1 MDEGDDILAFATGDA
16 GSAALSAEQRSVA
29 QAIDNFDMTSV
40 IEDQATANLPTA
52 AVDPGLDNQPDAGE
66 DNEPDPENNNGGP
79 VPLLA
84 HTCTQQ
90 EKEDIAQAKSMM
102 IFMPR
107 DHKRNRK
114 DRSWVWTHFK
124 KVRLDPARIPDLRR
138 LDARAAATML
148 SATDVESCNI
158 CYENEE
164 VSLGI
169 SLRASGGQS
178 TNLVKHM
185 KQFHPLLVPQK
196 PAKKRGNSFTD
207 STALSSKRSRNA
219 SPTFESVDEGSVT
232 ASESRKPPV
241 PSSINARIRPS
252 SIDAMLHKG
261 SDNFIDEFHELWVD
275 FGTNNN
281 LAVRTVTDK
290 TACPELFKLLQYA
303 MDHGSALRNHPRRML
318 GKDRYTRIRK
328 DKYECLLSGFGF
340 FVARARAFWA
350 QYCKK
355 RIPFIIVGHDIWD
368 STSHEILGNVALFP
382 DPIDMDIKVYST
394 GLDRIDNK
402 KAAPT
407 AEKTL
412 ERLALCG
419 IEKEDIFRSVNDTTN
434 SAVKTGFLLAGE
446 RGTCFMHLTQLV
458 LKHAIGKLTRSKN
471 GVVQDKFPE
480 MDTLRS
486 KVEKASSWLMDKKA
500 KGRYKN
506 YEKHMLAAKRTAR
519 KIIQPNSTRAGG
531 IVLHDGDMIAARF
544 NLSLEYDLIGEKV
557 NCHALTDMD
566 FEQLAQ
572 VYAVTYPILVLI
584 LALQSDRAGC
594 LAYTFMHTFRTLVSY
609 HTAEYWWVADVT
621 LTSNITNAT
630 RWDGNAK
637 WPKRDH
643 MGCPTL
649 PVDQENLNKEN
660 GNVKWTG
667 NKKTITL
674 VKIST
679 DELFKVTTTCLRRLK
694 TELRGYCGKPSKD
707 QLLAMAVNPFIVS
720 WGFQELECQ
729 AEILKEVAE
738 DEEDKELAIDF
749 RLEAKKILVEA
760 VRELCSELV
769 GETVSGGDE
778 SNNDVVDNNNDSL
791 ITKMR
796 KKKLREAR
804 AKANVAVSDDPIE
817 KAVDDFFALKFQVKT
832 AMVAQAKETK
842 TKIGPGVFEK
852 IGNTEEEWMQNWEA
866 VSLNFDCVNW
876 WFKTGQHLYPL
887 IFPVA
892 VIILAM
898 PDSNGLQERT
908 FSTSTWMDGKLN
920 KRQSEFTFSSKVLL
934 YKNQGIL
941 EQFKATVK
949 EAMRQELKEQAAART
964 MRALKV
970 SAMLRGVDDEEDLD
984 EETELMMDAYL
995 EDTREKEE
1003 IAAAKRAALAAA
1015 QAAAQAA
1022 SPEETEED

>member
-241 PSSINARIRPS
+241 PSSINAMIRPS

-261 SDNFIDEFHELWVD
+261 SDNFVDEFHELWVD

-303 MDHGSALRNHPRRML
+303 MDHGSSLRNHPRRML
-318 GKDRYTRIRK
+318 GKARYTRIRK

-402 KAAPT
+402 KASPT

-544 NLSLEYDLIGEKV
+544 SLSLEYDLIGKKVKGPLSSYGEFYVYPMMTISASKGTGIVTSVPSDSPDDYAALRDFREKKQLREKFGV
-557 NCHALTDMD
+557 SDEIVMPFVQIPVLNTEKYGEFTAQVLCDQLGIKSQNDKV
-566 FEQLAQ
+566 QLAE
-572 VYAVTYPILVLI
+572 A
-584 LALQSDRAGC
+584 
-594 LAYTFMHTFRTLVSY
+594 
-609 HTAEYWWVADVT
+609 
-621 LTSNITNAT
+621 
-630 RWDGNAK
+630 
-637 WPKRDH
+637 
-643 MGCPTL
+643 
-649 PVDQENLNKEN
+649 
-660 GNVKWTG
+660 
-667 NKKTITL
+667 
-674 VKIST
+674 
-679 DELFKVTTTCLRRLK
+679 
-694 TELRGYCGKPSKD
+694 
-707 QLLAMAVNPFIVS
+707 
-720 WGFQELECQ
+720 
-729 AEILKEVAE
+729 
-738 DEEDKELAIDF
+738 KELAYKEGF
-749 RLEAKKILVEA
+749 YKATMAVGEYKGMPVSEAKPLLRQKLID
-760 VRELCSELV
+760 
-769 GETVSGGDE
+769 SGDAIVYFEPEKMVMSRSGDE
-778 SNNDVVDNNNDSL
+778 CVVGLADQWYINYGEDSW
-791 ITKMR
+791 R
-796 KKKLREAR
+796 
-804 AKANVAVSDDPIE
+804 
-817 KAVDDFFALKFQVKT
+817 
-832 AMVAQAKETK
+832 
-842 TKIGPGVFEK
+842 
-852 IGNTEEEWMQNWEA
+852 
-866 VSLNFDCVNW
+866 
-876 WFKTGQHLYPL
+876 
-887 IFPVA
+887 
-892 VIILAM
+892 
-898 PDSNGLQERT
+898 
-908 FSTSTWMDGKLN
+908 
-920 KRQSEFTFSSKVLL
+920 
-934 YKNQGIL
+934 
-941 EQFKATVK
+941 
-949 EAMRQELKEQAAART
+949 EQALECLEGMT
-964 MRALKV
+964 V
-970 SAMLRGVDDEEDLD
+970 HEEV
-984 EETELMMDAYL
+984 
-995 EDTREKEE
+995 RH
-1003 IAAAKRAALAAA
+1003 
-1015 QAAAQAA
+1015 QF
-1022 SPEETEED
+1022 